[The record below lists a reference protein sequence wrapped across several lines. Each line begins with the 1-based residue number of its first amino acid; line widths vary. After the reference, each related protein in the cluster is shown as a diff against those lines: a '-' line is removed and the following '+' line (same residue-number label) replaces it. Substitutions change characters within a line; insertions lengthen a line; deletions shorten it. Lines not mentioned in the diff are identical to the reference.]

1 MKVASAALENRIGS
15 ASDARDRVDITANR
29 RG

>member
-15 ASDARDRVDITANR
+15 VSDARDRSAVTARR